1 MKRGLIEMAS
11 DGAFAGSARAA
22 ACLFLAAI
30 LALLSPSPAPPPAFA
45 GDYGVS
51 VAGSGSRLVRIG
63 LNKSIVIKLPGEARD
78 VLVGNPDIVDAVVR
92 TKNTAYLFA
101 RGIGQTNIFFFDVN
115 GQQILSLDLEVSQ
128 DIIALQKLIQRT
140 IPGSRIKVDTMADNV
155 ILSGTANTPADAKLA
170 LDLAAKFAGGDA
182 KKVVT
187 TINVLGKEQ
196 VMLKVRIAEVQRN
209 VLKQLGINTRAL
221 FSVGNL
227 AFNLQSINPLSS
239 GLINPGANIPVTAP
253 FGVPNGGYQAGWQSG
268 MDQADVIIRAM
279 ERDGLLRTLAEPTLT
294 AISGETAN
302 FLAGGEFP
310 IPVAQDTNSS
320 IPSIDFK
327 KFGVGLGFTPLV
339 LSEGR
344 ISLKIST
351 EVSDISN
358 DLTISLGPNIAIPS
372 LNVRRAETTVELP
385 SGGSISMAGL
395 IKDSNRSEITGT
407 PGLKDLPVLGAL
419 FRSRDFQQNQT
430 ELVVIVTPYV
440 VNPVQEQ
447 ELAMPTDGLVLA
459 TDRQANLFGRLNRTY
474 GKPGRPPS
482 GVYHGNVGYIVE

>member
-1 MKRGLIEMAS
+1 MKRGLMEMAS
-11 DGAFAGSARAA
+11 DGALAGAVRGA
-22 ACLFLAAI
+22 ACLILAAM
-30 LALLSPSPAPPPAFA
+30 LALVSPWPGSLRVSA
-45 GDYGVS
+45 GDYGAS
-51 VAGSGSRLVRIG
+51 LAGGNRLVRIG

-101 RGIGQTNIFFFDVN
+101 RAIGQTNIFFFDEN
-115 GQQILSLDLEVSQ
+115 GQQILSLDLEVAQ
-128 DIIALQKLIQRT
+128 DTIALQKLIQRT
-140 IPGSRIKVDTMADNV
+140 IPGSRIKVDTIGDNV
-155 ILSGTANTPADAKLA
+155 VLSGTANTPSDAKLA
-170 LDLAAKFAGGDA
+170 FDLAAKFAGIDGD
-182 KKVVT
+182 KKVMT

-209 VLKQLGINTRAL
+209 VLKQLGINTTAL
-221 FSVGNL
+221 FSIGTF
-227 AFNLQSINPLSS
+227 AFDLRNINPLSS
-239 GLINPGANIPVTAP
+239 PLISPLGSYSVDYVDGDTSANA
-253 FGVPNGGYQAGWQSG
+253 
-268 MDQADVIIRAM
+268 IIRAM

-310 IPVAQDTNSS
+310 VPVAKDNNSS
-320 IPSIDFK
+320 IPSIEFK

-358 DLTISLGPNIAIPS
+358 DLSVSLGEDISIPS

-395 IKDSNRSEITGT
+395 IKDTARTDITGT
-407 PGLKDLPVLGAL
+407 PGLKDLPILGAL
-419 FRSRDFQQNQT
+419 FRSRDFQQNQS

-440 VNPVQEQ
+440 VNPVQEE
-447 ELAMPTDGLVLA
+447 ELALPTEGLALA
-459 TDRQANLFGRLNRTY
+459 TDRQGILFGRLNRTY
-474 GKPGRPPS
+474 GKTGRRPS

>member
-1 MKRGLIEMAS
+1 MEIAS
-11 DGAFAGSARAA
+11 DRGPASTARAA
-22 ACLFLAAI
+22 ACLILAAM
-30 LALLSPSPAPPPAFA
+30 LALVLPWPDSPPASA
-45 GDYGVS
+45 GDYGAP
-51 VAGSGSRLVRIG
+51 VAGGASRLVRIG

-92 TKNTAYLFA
+92 TRNTAYLFA
-101 RGIGQTNIFFFDVN
+101 RALGQTNIFFFDEN
-115 GQQILSLDLEVSQ
+115 GQQILSLDLEVTQ
-128 DIIALQKLIQRT
+128 DTIALQKLIQRT
-140 IPGSRIKVDTMADNV
+140 IPGSRIKVDTIGDNV
-155 ILSGTANTPADAKLA
+155 VLSGTANTPSEAKLA
-170 LDLAAKFAGGDA
+170 FDLAAKFAGPDGD
-182 KKVVT
+182 KKVMT

-209 VLKQLGINTRAL
+209 VLKQLGINTTAL
-221 FSVGNL
+221 FSVGSL
-227 AFNLQSINPLSS
+227 AFDLRNINPLSS
-239 GLINPGANIPVTAP
+239 PLISPLGSYNLDYVSGDTQANAV
-253 FGVPNGGYQAGWQSG
+253 
-268 MDQADVIIRAM
+268 IRAM

-310 IPVAQDTNSS
+310 VPVAKDNNSS
-320 IPSIDFK
+320 IPSIEFK

-358 DLTISLGPNIAIPS
+358 DLNVSLGEDISIPS

-395 IKDSNRSEITGT
+395 IKDTARTDFTGT
-407 PGLKDLPVLGAL
+407 PGLKDLPILGAL
-419 FRSRDFQQNQT
+419 FRSRDFQQNQS

-440 VNPVQEQ
+440 VNSVQEN
-447 ELAMPTDGLVLA
+447 ELALPTEGLALA
-459 TDRQANLFGRLNRTY
+459 TDRQGILFGRLNKTY
-474 GKPGRPPS
+474 GKPGRKPV
-482 GVYHGNVGYIVE
+482 GVYHGDVGYIVE

>member
-1 MKRGLIEMAS
+1 MTRGPMEVS
-11 DGAFAGSARAA
+11 RNGACARAGRVA
-22 ACLFLAAI
+22 ASLIFVAMLMLASSWMAARPG
-30 LALLSPSPAPPPAFA
+30 LA
-45 GDYGVS
+45 GDYGAS
-51 VAGSGSRLVRIG
+51 AAGSGGRLVRIG

-101 RGIGQTNIFFFDVN
+101 RAIGQTNIFFFDAN
-115 GQQILSLDLEVSQ
+115 GQQILGLDLEVSQ
-128 DIIALQKLIQRT
+128 DMVALQKLIQRT
-140 IPGSRIKVDTMADNV
+140 VPGSRIKVDTIGDNIV
-155 ILSGTANTPADAKLA
+155 LSGTANTPAEAKLA
-170 LDLAAKFAGGDA
+170 FDLAARFAGPDGD

-209 VLKQLGINTRAL
+209 VLKQLGINTTAL
-221 FSVGNL
+221 FSIGK
-227 AFNLQSINPLSS
+227 FSFDLQNINPFSS
-239 GLINPGANIPVTAP
+239 PLISP
-253 FGVPNGGYQAGWQSG
+253 FGLYTGGWADGG
-268 MDQADVIIRAM
+268 DQANVFIRAM

-310 IPVAQDTNSS
+310 IPVAQDDNTIS
-320 IPSIDFK
+320 IEFK

-339 LSEGR
+339 MSEGR

-358 DLTISLGPNIAIPS
+358 DLAVTIAGRSPDDQSLVIPS

-395 IKDSNRSEITGT
+395 IKDSSRSEITGT
-407 PGLKDLPVLGAL
+407 PGLKDLPILGAL

-440 VNPVQEQ
+440 VNPVNEEQ
-447 ELAMPTDGLVLA
+447 LSLPTDGLALA
-459 TDRQANLFGRLNRTY
+459 TDRQAILFGRLNKIY
-474 GKPGRPPS
+474 GKPGKRPD
-482 GVYHGNVGYIVE
+482 GVYHGNVGYIVD

>member
-1 MKRGLIEMAS
+1 MTRELTGMS
-11 DGAFAGSARAA
+11 RDGTWDRAGRAA
-22 ACLFLAAI
+22 ASLMLVAMLMLVSSWIVSRPGLA
-30 LALLSPSPAPPPAFA
+30 S
-45 GDYGVS
+45 DYGTS
-51 VAGSGSRLVRIG
+51 AGSSGRLVRIG

-101 RGIGQTNIFFFDVN
+101 RAIGQTNIFFFDAN
-115 GQQILSLDLEVSQ
+115 GQQILGLDLEVSQ
-128 DIIALQKLIQRT
+128 DMVALQKLIQRT
-140 IPGSRIKVDTMADNV
+140 VPGSRIKVDTIGENIV
-155 ILSGTANTPADAKLA
+155 LSGTANTPAEAKLA
-170 LDLAAKFAGGDA
+170 FDLAAKFAGADGD

-209 VLKQLGINTRAL
+209 VLKQLGINTTAL
-221 FSVGNL
+221 FSIGNF
-227 AFNLQSINPLSS
+227 AFNLQNINPFSTA
-239 GLINPGANIPVTAP
+239 LISPGGGYSA
-253 FGVPNGGYQAGWQSG
+253 GWSNGGDEAN
-268 MDQADVIIRAM
+268 VIIRAM

-310 IPVAQDTNSS
+310 IPVSQDNNTVT
-320 IPSIDFK
+320 IEFK

-339 LSEGR
+339 MSEGR

-358 DLTISLGPNIAIPS
+358 DFAVTVGGPRPEDPQLVVPS

-395 IKDSNRSEITGT
+395 IKDTARSEITGT
-407 PGLKDLPVLGAL
+407 PGLKDLPILGAL
-419 FRSRDFQQNQT
+419 FRSRDFQQNQS

-440 VNPVQEQ
+440 VNPVHEQ
-447 ELAMPTDGLVLA
+447 QLALPTDGLALS
-459 TDRQANLFGRLNRTY
+459 TDRQAILFGRLNRTY
-474 GKPGRPPS
+474 GRPGKRPD
-482 GVYHGNVGYIVE
+482 GVYHGNVGYIVD

>member
-1 MKRGLIEMAS
+1 M
-11 DGAFAGSARAA
+11 
-22 ACLFLAAI
+22 
-30 LALLSPSPAPPPAFA
+30 LALVSLWPVSNQVFA
-45 GDYGVS
+45 GDYGAS
-51 VAGSGSRLVRIG
+51 AAGSGGRLVRIG

-101 RGIGQTNIFFFDVN
+101 RAIGQTNIFFFDAS
-115 GQQILSLDLEVSQ
+115 GQQILALDLEVSQ
-128 DIIALQKLIQRT
+128 DMVALQKLIQRT
-140 IPGSRIKVDTMADNV
+140 IPGSRIKVDTIGDNV

-170 LDLAAKFAGGDA
+170 FDLAAKFSGQDD

-187 TINVLGKEQ
+187 TIGVLGKEQ

-209 VLKQLGINTRAL
+209 VLKQLGINTTAL
-221 FSVGNL
+221 FTVGTLSL
-227 AFNLQSINPLSS
+227 ALSNINPFSTPLISPGGFYSGSYLS
-239 GLINPGANIPVTAP
+239 GENQANIVL
-253 FGVPNGGYQAGWQSG
+253 
-268 MDQADVIIRAM
+268 RAM

-310 IPVAQDTNSS
+310 IPVAQSNDTVT
-320 IPSIDFK
+320 IQFK

-358 DLTISLGPNIAIPS
+358 DFAVTLGKADQAQTVIPS

-395 IKDSNRSEITGT
+395 IKDSARSEISGT

-419 FRSRDFQQNQT
+419 FRSRDFQNSQS

-440 VNPVQEQ
+440 VNPVNEG
-447 ELAMPTDGLVLA
+447 EFASPTDGLALA
-459 TDRQANLFGRLNRTY
+459 TDRQTVLFGRLNKIY
-474 GKPGRPPS
+474 GKPGRRPP
-482 GVYHGNVGYIVE
+482 GVYHGNVGYIVD